1 MFIRKIDRNLE
12 SPHIIMN
19 EVMPIINGK
28 GEGFLNHDNVVK
40 SSINIWTE
48 PDRGGVQIT
57 TYTVEVKNKYPWRF
71 YLKVNV
77 DYLNVDKVYINYE
90 SYGDQVEAKDVNE
103 LQEGIEKVVFELD
116 THKERNEIHLDGVI
130 DGGTF

>member
-1 MFIRKIDRNLE
+1 
-12 SPHIIMN
+12 MN

-90 SYGDQVEAKDVNE
+90 SYGDQVEAKDINE

-116 THKERNEIHLDGVI
+116 THKERNELHLDGII